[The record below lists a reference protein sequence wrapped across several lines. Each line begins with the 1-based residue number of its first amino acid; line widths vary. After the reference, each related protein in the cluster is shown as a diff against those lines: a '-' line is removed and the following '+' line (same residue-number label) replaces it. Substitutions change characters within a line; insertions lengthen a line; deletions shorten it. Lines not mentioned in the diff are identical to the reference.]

1 MVLHNFGPW
10 PQHPKLLLLPS
21 PQDHPDSKVH
31 IGPTWGPPGAERTQ
45 MGPMNFGIWAITVIE
60 GVGTD
65 GMLSCQCLAVLLL
78 MTVVEPNPGPLNDK
92 RPVGLHSFAADSN
105 CDKEHKTWVSY
116 GVPIGKEI
124 YFLITAHCKWTLAVE
139 KCVCSA

>member
-1 MVLHNFGPW
+1 MDLHNFAPW

-21 PQDHPDSKVH
+21 PQDHPDSKVQRANM
-31 IGPTWGPPGAERTQ
+31 GPTWGREDPD
-45 MGPMNFGIWAITVIE
+45 GPHVGPLNFAIWAITVIE

-65 GMLSCQCLAVLLL
+65 GMLSYQCLAVLLL
-78 MTVVEPNPGPLNDK
+78 MTGVEPNPGPLNDK

-124 YFLITAHCKWTLAVE
+124 YRQVFNIRHTPNPNT
-139 KCVCSA
+139 